1 MKHVAHVLF
10 CFYAREKAGL
20 VKIRARIKRM
30 KKSVPA
36 VAETPGTVAPQE
48 SDRAFL
54 TTGELQ
60 RTVLPLSRRSILEW
74 RKKGI
79 IPSVQIGSKVLFHKQ
94 AVIEA
99 LCRRQAGGIA

>member
-1 MKHVAHVLF
+1 
-10 CFYAREKAGL
+10 
-20 VKIRARIKRM
+20 M
-30 KKSVPA
+30 KKSVPAVADEARPA

-60 RTVLPLSRRSILEW
+60 RTVLPLSRRSIFEW

-79 IPSVQIGSKVLFHKQ
+79 IPSVQVGGKILFHGPS
-94 AVIEA
+94 VEA
-99 LCRRQAGGIA
+99 ALLRRQTGGVA